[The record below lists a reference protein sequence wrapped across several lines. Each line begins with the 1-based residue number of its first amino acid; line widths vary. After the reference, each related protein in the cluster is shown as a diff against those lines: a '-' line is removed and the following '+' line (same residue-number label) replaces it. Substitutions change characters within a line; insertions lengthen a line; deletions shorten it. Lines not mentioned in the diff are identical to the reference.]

1 MHLPLARRADII
13 ARHKILESVGGSGW
27 HRKDAGSPH
36 MLDQMPL
43 SERPIGFVGDD
54 EVLFVGEDVDTVKQG
69 LAKFAARYEG
79 QEIPEDAA
87 QLIRTLKAVPGQ
99 IARRQHDG
107 EYAIPRGKWND
118 INFALH
124 DVGVICCITQ
134 LEEPRPCPTND

>member
-1 MHLPLARRADII
+1 MDLLARRADII

-99 IARRQHDG
+99 MHDASTTANTRSHG
-107 EYAIPRGKWND
+107 ASGTISTSHYMTWA
-118 INFALH
+118 
-124 DVGVICCITQ
+124 
-134 LEEPRPCPTND
+134 